1 MALTGYSDRLA
12 SCHGRLGWPPV
23 GVMSYLSH
31 PVVLQQSA
39 VGGREEK
46 SCAFFSELCCP
57 FPQDELEHSLGES
70 AAQGA
75 AGVVLW
81 VSWENTKTKV
91 SSMSPGWG
99 VRVGAGVELP
109 G

>member
-12 SCHGRLGWPPV
+12 SCHGRPGWPPV

-39 VGGREEK
+39 VGSGKEE
-46 SCAFFSELCCP
+46 SVSELCCP

-91 SSMSPGWG
+91 SSVSPEWG